1 MKRSISVI
9 SLLSASFIAC
19 DPAEGDRKGDDP
31 LDSAVE
37 GDADADGDADSDAD
51 GDADSDADSD
61 SDSDV
66 DLSCRGFSSTATEW
80 GLPSISGDFTGRASF
95 YSTVVVTDRDVGSK
109 SLRYYSSTF
118 DLTADGVSDLVITW
132 DQVDSDIGNKHWL
145 VYEGGASG
153 FSTTAIKWTLPSLSG
168 SFSYAPP
175 FYSTGAYGD
184 RDVGSTSMRYHS
196 STMDLTGDGVSDLVL
211 TWDQVDPDIGNK
223 HWLVYEGGTSGFSTT
238 AMEWSLPSIT
248 GDFPYAPP
256 FYTSAVATDREVGSK
271 SLHYYSA
278 TMDLTGDGGS
288 DLVLT
293 LDQVDAD
300 IGNKHWLVYEGL
312 CE

>member
-31 LDSAVE
+31 LDSAIE
-37 GDADADGDADSDAD
+37 GDADADGDADSDADSDSDSDAD

-80 GLPSISGDFTGRASF
+80 GLPSISGDFTGWASF

-145 VYEGGASG
+145 VY
-153 FSTTAIKWTLPSLSG
+153 
-168 SFSYAPP
+168 
-175 FYSTGAYGD
+175 
-184 RDVGSTSMRYHS
+184 
-196 STMDLTGDGVSDLVL
+196 
-211 TWDQVDPDIGNK
+211 
-223 HWLVYEGGTSGFSTT
+223 
-238 AMEWSLPSIT
+238 
-248 GDFPYAPP
+248 
-256 FYTSAVATDREVGSK
+256 
-271 SLHYYSA
+271 
-278 TMDLTGDGGS
+278 
-288 DLVLT
+288 
-293 LDQVDAD
+293 
-300 IGNKHWLVYEGL
+300 
-312 CE
+312 